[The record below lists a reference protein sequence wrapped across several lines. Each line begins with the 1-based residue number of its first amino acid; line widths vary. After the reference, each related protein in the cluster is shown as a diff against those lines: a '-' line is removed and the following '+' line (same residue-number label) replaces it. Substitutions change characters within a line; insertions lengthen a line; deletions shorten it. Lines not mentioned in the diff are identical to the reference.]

1 MYAPQEKNDIKVF
14 ILVRYISLT
23 DIFIYSQPDM
33 CCNPTIESL
42 RQRHRVELKELMR
55 GAHSLVEAKE
65 KQRITQEDMASRI
78 GVGYR
83 TYMEYQRGT
92 NAPLAMKALL
102 NLLVMLEDQE
112 IVRVVR
118 EWGEQRSNG

>member
-1 MYAPQEKNDIKVF
+1 M
-14 ILVRYISLT
+14 
-23 DIFIYSQPDM
+23 
-33 CCNPTIESL
+33 
-42 RQRHRVELKELMR
+42 ELKELIR
-55 GAHSLVEAKE
+55 GAHSLVEARE
-65 KQRITQEDMASRI
+65 KRRITQEEMAGRI

-102 NLLVMLEDQE
+102 NLLAILDDPE

-118 EWGEQRSNG
+118 EWAEELKGEK

>member
-1 MYAPQEKNDIKVF
+1 M
-14 ILVRYISLT
+14 
-23 DIFIYSQPDM
+23 
-33 CCNPTIESL
+33 
-42 RQRHRVELKELMR
+42 ELKELIR
-55 GAHSLVEAKE
+55 GAHFLVEARE
-65 KQRITQEDMASRI
+65 KRRITQEEMAGRI

-102 NLLVMLEDQE
+102 NLLAILDDQE

-118 EWGEQRSNG
+118 EWKVKKE